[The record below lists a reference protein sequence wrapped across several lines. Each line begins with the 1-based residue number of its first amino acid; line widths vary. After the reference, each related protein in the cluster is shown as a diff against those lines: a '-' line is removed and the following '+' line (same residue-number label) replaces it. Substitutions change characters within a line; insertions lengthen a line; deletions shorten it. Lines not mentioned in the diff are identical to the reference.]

1 VKNSWKD
8 AKLID
13 KRRKLIRTFI
23 RNRTAVFGAGVIVFF
38 VIVALFAPFL
48 APHEPRAIALDKIFQ
63 KPSRQFPLGTDK
75 VGRCILSRIVYGSR
89 ISLMVGIVAVG
100 FAIVTGSIFGLLSGY
115 YGGWV
120 DNLIMRLMDVILS
133 LPSILLAMVVV
144 VILSP
149 SLFNAI
155 IAVSV
160 VSIPAYARILRS
172 SVLSVREEEYVL
184 AAKAMGAT
192 DFRIITTAVLPNCL
206 APLIVQATL
215 GMGMAILEAAGLSFL
230 GLGARP
236 PTPEWGAML
245 NENFIAGAML
255 TAPWA
260 VTAPGAPI
268 LLVVLGFNLLGDG
281 LRDIMDPKLV
291 R

>member
-1 VKNSWKD
+1 MDN
-8 AKLID
+8 
-13 KRRKLIRTFI
+13 RRKLIRTFT
-23 RNRTAVFGAGVIVFF
+23 RNRTAVFGAGAILFF
-38 VIVALFAPFL
+38 IIVAIFAPIL
-48 APHEPRAIALDKIFQ
+48 ALHSPTEIDLGKKFQ
-63 KPSRQFPLGTDK
+63 QPSRQFPLGTDK
-75 VGRCILSRIVYGSR
+75 VGRCILSRILYGSR

-100 FAIVTGSIFGLLSGY
+100 FSSIIGSIFGLLSGY
-115 YGGWV
+115 YGGWA
-120 DNLIMRLMDVILS
+120 DNLIMRLMDIILS
-133 LPSILLAMVVV
+133 LPSIMLAMVVV

-172 SVLSVREEEYVL
+172 SVLSVREREYVL
-184 AAKAMGAT
+184 AAKAMGAK

-215 GMGMAILEAAGLSFL
+215 GMGTAILETAGLSFL

-260 VTAPGAPI
+260 VTAPGVSI
-268 LLVVLGFNLLGDG
+268 LLIVLGFNLLGDG
-281 LRDIMDPKLV
+281 LGDIIT
-291 R
+291 RR

>member
-1 VKNSWKD
+1 M
-8 AKLID
+8 
-13 KRRKLIRTFI
+13 
-23 RNRTAVFGAGVIVFF
+23 RNRTAAFGAWVILFF
-38 VIVALFAPFL
+38 VIVAIFAPFL
-48 APHEPRAIALDKIFQ
+48 APHEPTAIALDKIFQ
-63 KPSRQFPLGTDK
+63 NPSLQFPLGTDK

-100 FAIVTGSIFGLLSGY
+100 FAIIIGSTFGLLSGY

-120 DNLIMRLMDVILS
+120 DNVIMRLMDIILS

-172 SVLSVREEEYVL
+172 SVLSVREREYVL

-192 DFRIITTAVLPNCL
+192 DFRIITTAILPNSL

-215 GMGMAILEAAGLSFL
+215 QMGIAILEAAGLSFL
-230 GLGARP
+230 GLGAQP

-245 NENFIAGAML
+245 NENFKAGAVL

-260 VTAPGAPI
+260 VTAPGLPI

-281 LRDIMDPKLV
+281 LRDVMEPRLV
-291 R
+291 TKR

>member
-1 VKNSWKD
+1 MDN
-8 AKLID
+8 
-13 KRRKLIRTFI
+13 RRKLIRTFT
-23 RNRTAVFGAGVIVFF
+23 RNRTAVFGAGVILFF
-38 VIVALFAPFL
+38 IIVAIFAPLL
-48 APHEPRAIALDKIFQ
+48 ALHSPTEIDLGKKFQ
-63 KPSRQFPLGTDK
+63 QPSRQFPLGTDK
-75 VGRCILSRIVYGSR
+75 VGRCILSRILYGSR

-100 FAIVTGSIFGLLSGY
+100 FSIIIGSIFGLLSGY
-115 YGGWV
+115 YGGWA
-120 DNLIMRLMDVILS
+120 DNLIMRLMDIILS

-160 VSIPAYARILRS
+160 VSIPRYARLLRS
-172 SVLSVREEEYVL
+172 DVLSVREREYVL
-184 AAKAMGAT
+184 AAKAMGAK
-192 DFRIITTAVLPNCL
+192 DFRIITTAVLRNCL

-215 GMGMAILEAAGLSFL
+215 EMGTAILETAGLSFL

-245 NENFIAGAML
+245 NENFRAGAML

-260 VTAPGAPI
+260 VSAPGVPI

-281 LRDIMDPKLV
+281 LGDITVQND
-291 R
+291 